1 MKKPPQVGILTAGQ
15 AEVLEFI
22 EHFIESE
29 MYPPTR
35 QEIASH
41 FGWTSN
47 AAQCYLVRLQD
58 RGFLTVK
65 PRIARSIV
73 LLPAPR
79 RVR

>member
-1 MKKPPQVGILTAGQ
+1 MKKSPQVDILTPGQ

-41 FGWTSN
+41 FGWTPNS
-47 AAQCYLVRLQD
+47 AQCYLERLRD
-58 RGFLTVK
+58 RGFLDFK
-65 PRIARSIV
+65 PRTARSIV

-79 RVR
+79 RAR